1 MLKCLSK
8 EDARIAVGVVH
19 EGMCGSHQS
28 AHKMKWML
36 RQAGMYWPTMLQDCF
51 EYYRGCE
58 DCQRF
63 GKVQMALA
71 SMLHPIIKPWPF
83 SGWGL
88 NFVGEVHPSS
98 IKGHRF
104 VLMATDYFIKWVEAV
119 SLRKMT
125 HREVIDFV
133 MEHIVY

>member
-1 MLKCLSK
+1 
-8 EDARIAVGVVH
+8 
-19 EGMCGSHQS
+19 
-28 AHKMKWML
+28 
-36 RQAGMYWPTMLQDCF
+36 MLQDCF

-83 SGWGL
+83 RGWGL